1 MSARQRIVHALAAN
15 TMAQGIT
22 VLTQLLLT
30 PLFFRQWGAATYG
43 EWLLVSTIP
52 AYLAMAD
59 LGIGTAAGNDMAM
72 QAGAGR
78 WHNARA
84 TYLAALRVSGLAA
97 LAVACVGALMG
108 WVLAQGLGLHVQH
121 IAPADAGWLALL
133 LSLNVGLGFAGNVV
147 SAGYRAAGANAR
159 GIMWG
164 NAARLLDVLATAGLL
179 LAGQPPLH
187 VCALSVL
194 TKAVLLLAQA
204 QALRAVA
211 PQLCQGP
218 ATAEVGLF
226 KRLLRPSLA
235 FMVLP
240 LGNAMALQAP
250 LMVLGAIL
258 GPQSVA
264 LFSAMRTLARIPMQ
278 LANALN
284 ASVWPE
290 VSRVWGEG
298 RLDLMRQL
306 HRHSWRLTGLL
317 GALSLGG
324 QILLGGMAC
333 QLWLGPGH
341 HDGTVLN
348 TLAVVALLSALW
360 NVSSVFLA
368 AINAHTHY
376 TLVYLIVNAACVAA
390 SIPACHAWGT
400 PGLLACQVIA
410 EAAMLMWMWP
420 TVMKLTQDDAT
431 AFVRAVCGLAR
442 PHEQGVR
449 T

>member
-43 EWLLVSTIP
+43 EWLLVSSIP

-59 LGIGTAAGNDMAM
+59 LGIGTAAGNDMVM

-78 WHNARA
+78 WQGARA
-84 TYLAALRVSGLAA
+84 TYLAALKVSALAA
-97 LAVACVGALMG
+97 LAVAGVGAL
-108 WVLAQGLGLHVQH
+108 VGLGLAHGVGMHVQH

-133 LSLNVGLGFAGNVV
+133 LSVNVGLGFGGNVV

-164 NAARLLDVLATAGLL
+164 NAARLLDVLATAALL
-179 LAGQPPLH
+179 LLGQPPLH
-187 VCALSVL
+187 VCLVSVL
-194 TKAVLLLAQA
+194 IKAVLLLAQT
-204 QALRAVA
+204 QALRPLAPELCEGAAVA
-211 PQLCQGP
+211 E
-218 ATAEVGLF
+218 AGLF

-250 LMVLGAIL
+250 LMVLGSVV
-258 GPQSVA
+258 GPEAVA
-264 LFSAMRTLARIPMQ
+264 LFSTMRTLARIPMQ
-278 LANALN
+278 LATALN

-290 VSRVWGEG
+290 ISRLWGEG
-298 RLDLMRQL
+298 RLDLLRQL
-306 HRHSWRLTGLL
+306 HRQSWRITAAIGVL
-317 GALSLGG
+317 ALVG
-324 QILLGGMAC
+324 QVLLGGIAC

-341 HDGTVLN
+341 HNATMLN
-348 TLAVVALLSALW
+348 TLALVALLSALW

-368 AINAHTHY
+368 AINAHTHF
-376 TLVYLIVNAACVAA
+376 TMVYLCVNALSVAA
-390 SIPACHAWGT
+390 SIPASQAIGIA
-400 PGLLACQVIA
+400 GLLACQVLA
-410 EAAMLMWMWP
+410 EVLMLMWMWP
-420 TVMKLTQDDAT
+420 TVMKLTHDDT
-431 AFVRAVCGLAR
+431 SSFVRALNTRLRAA
-442 PHEQGVR
+442 PP
-449 T
+449 